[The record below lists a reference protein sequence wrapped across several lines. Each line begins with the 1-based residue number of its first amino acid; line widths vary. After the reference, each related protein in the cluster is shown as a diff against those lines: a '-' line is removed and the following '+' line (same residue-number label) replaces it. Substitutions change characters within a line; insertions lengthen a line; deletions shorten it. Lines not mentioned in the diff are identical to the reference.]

1 MRIQKRINKLE
12 KLLPTIKNAN
22 EDEYDN
28 VCEWLAQNSEE
39 FRECV
44 RQLFRLQCSVGQS
57 IDTLEQWKEPY
68 QEKAKTYNIRIKQL
82 IKENKHV
89 SVS

>member
-44 RQLFRLQCSVGQS
+44 R
-57 IDTLEQWKEPY
+57 
-68 QEKAKTYNIRIKQL
+68 
-82 IKENKHV
+82 
-89 SVS
+89 